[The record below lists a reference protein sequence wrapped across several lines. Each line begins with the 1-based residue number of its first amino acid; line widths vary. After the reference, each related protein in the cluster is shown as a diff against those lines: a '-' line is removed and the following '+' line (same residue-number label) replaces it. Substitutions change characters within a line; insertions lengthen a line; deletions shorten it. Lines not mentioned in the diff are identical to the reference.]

1 MSYRESAEK
10 AKAVLV
16 QRGFAPASEPI
27 RDGVLADLHIQW
39 TDHFHMRDQSWK
51 TLNNAALFFVGVV
64 GLEIYRGTP
73 HIVMVA
79 AYSALVLVSVLGL
92 LVAWHHRHIQQ
103 KIKFPI
109 IVRYE
114 VLLGLTPLFDDIL
127 DEQGKKGLSTSTFI
141 VGCHAALGFISLLL
155 LLRKSCAMMDWQCPV
170 ALVG

>member
-1 MSYRESAEK
+1 MDFRASAAE
-10 AKAVLV
+10 AKAVLS
-16 QRGFAPASEPI
+16 QRELAPASEPV
-27 RDGVLADLHIQW
+27 RDGVLKDLELQW
-39 TDHFHMRDQSWK
+39 TDHFHMRDQTWK
-51 TLNNAALFFVGVV
+51 TLNNAALLFVGVV

-114 VLLGLTPLFDDIL
+114 VLLGLAPLFEDIL
-127 DEQGKKGLSTSTFI
+127 HKEGTKGLSTSTFI
-141 VGCHAALGFISLLL
+141 VACHGALGFISVLL
-155 LLRKSCAMMDWQCPV
+155 LLRKSCAMMDWSCP
-170 ALVG
+170 AAFLG

>member
-1 MSYRESAEK
+1 MSFRESAEK
-10 AKAVLV
+10 AKTILV
-16 QRGFAPASEPI
+16 ERGLAPANEPI
-27 RDGVLADLHIQW
+27 RDGVLTDLQLQW
-39 TDHFHMRDQSWK
+39 TDHFHMRDQTWK
-51 TLNNAALFFVGVV
+51 TLNNAALLFVGVV
-64 GLEIYRGTP
+64 GLEIYSGTP

-114 VLLGLTPLFDDIL
+114 VLLGLTPVFDDIL
-127 DEQGKKGLSTSTFI
+127 QEQGKKGLSTSTFI

-155 LLRKSCAMMDWQCPV
+155 LLRKTCAMMAWQCPV
-170 ALVG
+170 GFVG